1 MRDVISIKLIDYIAD
16 NMDVPELV
24 SSISEI
30 SVVACNVV
38 RISNFVGIAEY
49 SEDRISVSLPD
60 GTVDICGDGLCIN
73 VITDK
78 YLQISGKIAN
88 IGFVGDD

>member
-1 MRDVISIKLIDYIAD
+1 
-16 NMDVPELV
+16 MDVPELV
-24 SSISEI
+24 SGVSEI

-38 RISNFVGIAEY
+38 RISNFAGISEY
-49 SEDRISVSLPD
+49 GEDRICVSLPD
-60 GTVDICGDGLCIN
+60 GTVDICGDSLCIN